1 MTSLTIGLVQ
11 MTSAIDIDTNQK
23 EALRLIAAAVDDG
36 AELVSLPEIVNIC
49 QKDRTKLM
57 DLVQLETADPFL
69 QAMRDC
75 AARLKIWLHL
85 GSLAI
90 GLPDRQKMANRAY
103 MISPTGELVARYDKI
118 HMFDVDLDHGES
130 YRESDNFQAGNQ
142 AIMVDTPWGGI
153 GLTICYDVRFGYL
166 HRSLAQQGAKII
178 MGSAAFTHQT
188 GVAHWHVLQRARAI
202 ENGCFMVSAA
212 QTGHHQDGRDT
223 YGHSLIVDPWGKVLL
238 DAGDQIGAFTCAV
251 NLDQVGTTRSMI
263 PSLKDTN
270 FAVTPA

>member
-23 EALRLIAAAVDDG
+23 EALRLIAAAVDGG

-103 MISPTGELVARYDKI
+103 MISPMANCCPYDKI
-118 HMFDVDLDHGES
+118 HMFDVDLDQRI
-130 YRESDNFQAGNQ
+130 YRESDNFRLCSS
-142 AIMVDTPWGGI
+142 D
-153 GLTICYDVRFGYL
+153 
-166 HRSLAQQGAKII
+166 
-178 MGSAAFTHQT
+178 
-188 GVAHWHVLQRARAI
+188 
-202 ENGCFMVSAA
+202 
-212 QTGHHQDGRDT
+212 
-223 YGHSLIVDPWGKVLL
+223 YG
-238 DAGDQIGAFTCAV
+238 
-251 NLDQVGTTRSMI
+251 
-263 PSLKDTN
+263 
-270 FAVTPA
+270 